1 MPLMLGASDMAFAR
15 LNNISFWLLVPSL
28 ILILTSALVEAGAGT
43 GWTVK
48 EICSSKMPF
57 DAWNT
62 FIIIIIINCLNYSI
76 VLLICYTIYG
86 YNYISYIGIKWLK
99 SFMSQLV
106 KIFKHIGQ
114 YACILI
120 NIHQRLHMARQ
131 YSNMSKSNNNN
142 AKDPFNFEEWLVGL
156 VDGDGTFNVYVYP
169 DKNLPAGGLGIFTFK
184 ITLSKYNAQM
194 LYYIKTK
201 LGVGSVTITS
211 KNSSDKNMITF
222 RIRDTKHLK
231 DIIFP
236 IFDKYP
242 LLTIKRHK
250 YLIFK
255 ECVLLSL
262 SSTLTQEEKYRQI
275 RQIYKNKQ
283 SKDYISDAWKGLTIE
298 DLNKDK
304 TLVKNIMSKAWLA
317 GFIDAEGCFTYVK
330 KDSTRIT
337 HCFAITQKED
347 EIVLYGIKYLLKINA
362 NVLWNKKGFYTL
374 NTTNSRNV
382 EYIIDFFTYNDYFS
396 LFKGVKSFEFTIWRR
411 SYNKHKEDYKK
422 LEQINIWINTIRN
435 KHKY

>member
-1 MPLMLGASDMAFAR
+1 MLGASDMAFAR

-62 FIIIIIINCLNYSI
+62 FIIIIIICPDFPGCCLNYSI
-76 VLLICYTIYG
+76 VLLICYTVYG
-86 YNYISYIGIKWLK
+86 YNYISYIAIKWLR

-131 YSNMSKSNNNN
+131 YSNMSKSNNNKP
-142 AKDPFNFEEWLVGL
+142 KDPFNFEEWLVGL

-169 DKNLPAGGLGIFTFK
+169 DKDKGTFTFK
-184 ITLSKYNAQM
+184 ISLSKYNAQM

-222 RIRDTKHLK
+222 RIRNTKHLK

-262 SSTLTQEEKYRQI
+262 NSTLTQEEKYRQI

-283 SKDYISDAWKGLTIE
+283 SEDYISDAWKGLTIE

-304 TLVKNIMSKAWLA
+304 TLVKNIISKSWLA
-317 GFIDAEGCFTYVK
+317 GFIDAEGCFTYAK

-337 HCFAITQKED
+337 HCFAITQKHD
-347 EIVLYGIKYLLKINA
+347 QIVLYGIKYLLKINT
-362 NVLWNKKGFYTL
+362 NVIWNKKGFYSL

-411 SYNKHKEDYKK
+411 SYNKHKGDNKK
-422 LEQINIWINTIRN
+422 LEQISIWINTIRN

>member
-1 MPLMLGASDMAFAR
+1 MLGASDMAFAR

-48 EICSSKMPF
+48 KICSSKMPF

-62 FIIIIIINCLNYSI
+62 FIIIIIKCLNYSI

-86 YNYISYIGIKWLK
+86 YNYISYIGIKWYK

-114 YACILI
+114 YACILT
-120 NIHQRLHMARQ
+120 NIHQRLHMAKQ
-131 YSNMSKSNNNN
+131 YSNMSNSNNNP
-142 AKDPFNFEEWLVGL
+142 KDPFNFEEWLVGL

-169 DKNLPAGGLGIFTFK
+169 DKNKGTFTFK
-184 ITLSKYNAQM
+184 ISLSKYNAQM

-211 KNSSDKNMITF
+211 NNSLDKNMITF
-222 RIRDTKHLK
+222 RIRNTKHLK

-242 LLTIKRHK
+242 LLTIKRYK

-262 SSTLTQEEKYRQI
+262 NSTLTQEEKYRQI

-283 SKDYISDAWKGLTIE
+283 SEDYISDAWKGLTIE

-337 HCFAITQKED
+337 HCFAITQKYD
-347 EIVLYGIKYLLKINA
+347 QIVLYGIKYLLKINA
-362 NVLWNKKGFYTL
+362 NVIWNKKGFYSL

-411 SYNKHKEDYKK
+411 SYNKHKGDYKK
-422 LEQINIWINTIRN
+422 LEQISIWINTIRN